1 MEIVDALIDTFL
13 RAGLLNDEIYA
24 QALISSLRRRGKSLR
39 AIQATLQA
47 KGVPSDIVSQK
58 VAHHD
63 MQHGENA
70 AETEFKAALAHAR
83 KRKLG
88 PFRTSQ
94 EPNLKKD
101 LANMARAGFSYETTR
116 RVFSLDTDGSN
127 FLHILDIK
135 EEEF

>member
-1 MEIVDALIDTFL
+1 MQMVDALIDTFL

-39 AIQATLQA
+39 AVQAALQA
-47 KGVPSDIVSQK
+47 KGVPGEIANQK
-58 VAHHD
+58 VLHHD

-94 EPNLKKD
+94 DPNLKKD
-101 LANMARAGFSYETTR
+101 LANMARAGFSYETAR
-116 RVFSLDTDGSN
+116 RVFIEGSDFSN
-127 FLHILDIK
+127 IPNIEGD
-135 EEEF
+135 EF